1 MSTDRLEASLASLRA
16 EKALMAQRLAAVEEG
31 LAHEKDG
38 DARDRRVM
46 PNRFKQTNLRIR

>member
-16 EKALMAQRLAAVEEG
+16 EKALMAQRLAAVEEV

-38 DARDRRVM
+38 DARDRCVM